1 MGCWHFLIFPESR
14 SFSYFYWISWAT
26 KCHRETPWKVL
37 VERKRPKVLPNVDIT
52 QYYFFQEN
60 LFVSPYWEIT
70 ERTQKLLLLQK
81 QLREG
86 VTLRKQWALINRV
99 LFEFYLK
106 FWNTA
111 SIGIPVSSL
120 LPTSNWSNFSI
131 KRNNCS
137 MVFK

>member
-1 MGCWHFLIFPESR
+1 MDQWLMTESWWVLGSWHFLIFPESW
-14 SFSYFYWISWAT
+14 SYSYFYWNSWAT
-26 KCHRETPWKVL
+26 QYHRETPWKVL

-60 LFVSPYWEIT
+60 LFVSPYWEII

-86 VTLRKQWALINRV
+86 VTLRKQWALINRDV

-120 LPTSNWSNFSI
+120 LLTGLTSQ
-131 KRNNCS
+131 
-137 MVFK
+137 